1 MHTHRRK
8 TVFLARQWRWKIWN
22 FCMILLRNVCEKRS
36 HGLLTMDQFLFY
48 ANEVGQD
55 GHKNKQEILSF
66 PLFFLL
72 LSLIWAKFPR
82 AIKRSLHN
90 SACSR
95 IKEQRIVLL
104 NASLGTRE
112 LFSSSFQLACTR
124 LSVNIDKRRSRR
136 VIKGWG
142 QTWRLQLSWKHLSFC
157 LFFVFLLTE
166 PTPYFARPLF
176 RLSRLCE
183 SPEKVTFQRPSDH
196 SHTRPGILI
205 WKTWVHVFPRLSLA
219 GREKGETRWAI

>member
-1 MHTHRRK
+1 MCAKKDHTDYWPW
-8 TVFLARQWRWKIWN
+8 TN
-22 FCMILLRNVCEKRS
+22 FYS
-36 HGLLTMDQFLFY
+36 TH

-82 AIKRSLHN
+82 AINCSLHN
-90 SACSR
+90 SACSC

-112 LFSSSFQLACTR
+112 LLSSSFQLACTR

-176 RLSRLCE
+176 RLSRLRE
-183 SPEKVTFQRPSDH
+183 SLEKVTFQRPSDH
-196 SHTRPGILI
+196 SHTKPGILI

-219 GREKGETRWAI
+219 GRGKGATRWAI

>member
-1 MHTHRRK
+1 
-8 TVFLARQWRWKIWN
+8 
-22 FCMILLRNVCEKRS
+22 MILLRNVCEKRS

-55 GHKNKQEILSF
+55 GHKNKQEILYF
-66 PLFFLL
+66 PLFFLF

-82 AIKRSLHN
+82 AIKCSLHN
-90 SACSR
+90 SACSC

-112 LFSSSFQLACTR
+112 LLSSSLLSSSLQLACTR

-142 QTWRLQLSWKHLSFC
+142 QTWRLQLS
-157 LFFVFLLTE
+157 
-166 PTPYFARPLF
+166 
-176 RLSRLCE
+176 
-183 SPEKVTFQRPSDH
+183 
-196 SHTRPGILI
+196 
-205 WKTWVHVFPRLSLA
+205 
-219 GREKGETRWAI
+219 